1 MPGGACIIFTLRGV
15 VSKAPSCAGVEEE
28 PEVKITPARR
38 RSTLREGPAHA
49 VQHRLREGTE
59 SSERTTVERV
69 LGGRRAEGR
78 AVQVRGTAC
87 KKAGM
92 SERLRTVDKM
102 ARRRLSLQQRV
113 DGKRSGL
120 LGIGQVGKAENVS
133 WRV

>member
-1 MPGGACIIFTLRGV
+1 M
-15 VSKAPSCAGVEEE
+15 
-28 PEVKITPARR
+28 
-38 RSTLREGPAHA
+38 
-49 VQHRLREGTE
+49 QHRLREGTE
-59 SSERTTVERV
+59 SSERTAVERV

-92 SERLRTVDKM
+92 PESLRTVDKM